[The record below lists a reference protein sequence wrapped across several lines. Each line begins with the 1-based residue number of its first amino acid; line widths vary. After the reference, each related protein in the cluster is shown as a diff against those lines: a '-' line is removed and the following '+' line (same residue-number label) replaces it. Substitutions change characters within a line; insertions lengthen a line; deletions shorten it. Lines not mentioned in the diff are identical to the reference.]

1 MKIDMTFEE
10 LKELVK
16 SEYGEIIED
25 SYYNSPESLLK
36 ALEDLSK
43 QAGYFPQQQPVKQFP
58 YASGYSF
65 YFNVLKAQ
73 VIEAAIHYPFD
84 RFTLRQL
91 CEFRDLPLFKVQVMV
106 SKWFHNGYSYF
117 TKLKKRTSNHENV
130 YKLRK
135 YAVKS
140 YIAYKRRLSK
150 NFDLDLH
157 RASPKKMRLYVNINR
172 YGKEMGLQI
181 SDLPDVKKRLGIEEK

>member
-1 MKIDMTFEE
+1 MNFDMPFEE
-10 LKELVK
+10 LKELVR
-16 SEYGEIIED
+16 SEYGEFIED
-25 SYYNSPESLLK
+25 SCYDSPESLLL
-36 ALEDLSK
+36 ALEDISK
-43 QAGYFPQQQPVKQFP
+43 HAGYLPQQKQVKQFP
-58 YASGYSF
+58 YASGYSY

-73 VIEAAIHYPFD
+73 VIEAAMHYPSD

-106 SKWFHNGYSYF
+106 SKWFHNGYPYF

-140 YIAYKRRLSK
+140 YIAYKRRLSL
-150 NFDLDLH
+150 NFDLNLH
-157 RASPKKMRLYVNINR
+157 RVVPKKMALYVNINR
-172 YGKEMGLQI
+172 YGKEMGLGM